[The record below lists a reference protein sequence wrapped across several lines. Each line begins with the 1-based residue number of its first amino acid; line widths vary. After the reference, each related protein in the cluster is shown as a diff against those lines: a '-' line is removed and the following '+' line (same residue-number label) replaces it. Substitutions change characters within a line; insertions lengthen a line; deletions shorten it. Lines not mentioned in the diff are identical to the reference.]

1 MSHEFAPAV
10 VALVRRT
17 FAQPSPGRGP
27 LELAQLITGPSAAN
41 VRDFAAAFR
50 LRRGRDG

>member
-10 VALVRRT
+10 VALVTEHFRT
-17 FAQPSPGRGP
+17 AATWTRP
-27 LELAQLITGPSAAN
+27 LDLARLITGPSAAN

-50 LRRGRDG
+50 LRRRRDS